1 MTKGLFAM
9 GSSSVVR
16 LLGAFAIGAGLVGLL
31 LGCGPSGSREERAGT
46 PAEQGKALA
55 RKLGCLGCHST
66 DGSRKAGPTFQG
78 LYGKEE
84 KLADGTTV
92 RVDEDYLK
100 ESILDHGAKVVAGYR
115 PVRISYEGRLDEAD
129 LEALLAFIKSLSATK
144 EGED

>member
-1 MTKGLFAM
+1 MIKGIFDM

-16 LLGAFAIGAGLVGLL
+16 LLGTLTMGVVLVGLL
-31 LGCGPSGSREERAGT
+31 LGCGPSGSQGEQAGT

-84 KLADGTTV
+84 RLTDGTTV

-100 ESILDHGAKVVAGYR
+100 ESILDHGAKVVAGYQ
-115 PVRISYEGRLDEAD
+115 PVRISYEGRIDEAE
-129 LEALLAFIKSLSATK
+129 LEALLAFLRSLAA
-144 EGED
+144 EGAED

>member
-1 MTKGLFAM
+1 MDTNSAM
-9 GSSSVVR
+9 R
-16 LLGAFAIGAGLVGLL
+16 LLGALLIGVGLVGLL
-31 LGCGPSGSREERAGT
+31 LGCGPSGSEKEQAGT
-46 PAEQGKALA
+46 PAEQGEALA

-84 KLADGTTV
+84 QLHDGTTL

-100 ESILDHGAKVVAGYR
+100 ESILDHGAKVVAGYQ
-115 PVRISYEGRLDEAD
+115 PVRISYKDRLDEAE